1 MNEIHTGPNAKIQEQ
16 RIKGRLP
23 SDIQLARHKE
33 DNSQDA
39 VQQTYHERGESSC

>member
-23 SDIQLARHKE
+23 SDIQLARHKRTTAPGCCTT
-33 DNSQDA
+33 DIP
-39 VQQTYHERGESSC
+39 